1 MIMRPKTRCR
11 LIIGAASP
19 RQPKID
25 RRRAALRPPP
35 GGCAEECKPWQ
46 THAASA
52 MQPDSATPDPALE
65 SAQGA
70 GEADSVALPELDVS
84 LSAVRQA
91 SSRVAQ
97 DQSQDDDEGQEV
109 RRHPPAPLRALPP
122 RLFDPLLHSFVHF
135 DDLQF

>member
-25 RRRAALRPPP
+25 RGRAALRPPP

-52 MQPDSATPDPALE
+52 MQPDSATPDPALS

-70 GEADSVALPELDVS
+70 GEADSVAYLNWM
-84 LSAVRQA
+84 
-91 SSRVAQ
+91 
-97 DQSQDDDEGQEV
+97 
-109 RRHPPAPLRALPP
+109 
-122 RLFDPLLHSFVHF
+122 
-135 DDLQF
+135 